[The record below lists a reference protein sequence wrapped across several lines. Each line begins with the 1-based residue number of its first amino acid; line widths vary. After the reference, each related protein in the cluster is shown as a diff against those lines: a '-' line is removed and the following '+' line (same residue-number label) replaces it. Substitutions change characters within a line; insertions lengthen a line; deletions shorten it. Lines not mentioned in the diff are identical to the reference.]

1 MAYLLHHCSSKTN
14 QSGKRRKMLG
24 KPGTK
29 YPKAPVKWYV
39 SAQAGSKEIDGVTKE
54 LSTRQAYICCSEPLR
69 LKEVFDLVIASPE
82 RDIPIKAEVV
92 WSNKYG
98 YDDQIT
104 PRGMGVRFVEISEED
119 RRLIAEVVNEHDV
132 VKIAADYLDT
142 LKT

>member
-1 MAYLLHHCSSKTN
+1 
-14 QSGKRRKMLG
+14 MLG
-24 KPGTK
+24 KSGTK

-39 SAQAGSKEIDGVTKE
+39 SAQVGGKEIDGVTKE

-104 PRGMGVRFVEISEED
+104 PRGMGVCFVDISEED
-119 RRLIAEVVNEHDV
+119 RRLIAEVVNDHDV
-132 VKIAADYLDT
+132 VKIATEYLDILET
-142 LKT
+142 EITEDLRTS

>member
-1 MAYLLHHCSSKTN
+1 
-14 QSGKRRKMLG
+14 MLG

-39 SAQAGSKEIDGVTKE
+39 SAEVGGKEIDGVTKE

-92 WSNKYG
+92 CSNKYG

-104 PRGMGVRFVEISEED
+104 PRGMGVCFVDISEED
-119 RRLIAEVVNEHDV
+119 RRLIAEVVNDHDV
-132 VKIAADYLDT
+132 VKIATEYLDILET
-142 LKT
+142 EITEDLRTS

>member
-1 MAYLLHHCSSKTN
+1 
-14 QSGKRRKMLG
+14 MLG
-24 KPGTK
+24 KSGTK

-39 SAQAGSKEIDGVTKE
+39 SAQVGGKEIDGATKE

-104 PRGMGVRFVEISEED
+104 PRGMGVCFVDISEED
-119 RRLIAEVVNEHDV
+119 CRLIAKVVNDHDV
-132 VKIAADYLDT
+132 VKIATEYLDILET
-142 LKT
+142 EITEHLRTS

>member
-1 MAYLLHHCSSKTN
+1 
-14 QSGKRRKMLG
+14 MLG
-24 KPGTK
+24 KSSIK

-39 SAQAGSKEIDGVTKE
+39 SAQTGSREIDGVTKE
-54 LSTRQAYICCSEPLR
+54 ISTRQAYICCSDPLR

-98 YDDQIT
+98 YNDHIT

-142 LKT
+142 LETDNN

>member
-1 MAYLLHHCSSKTN
+1 MR
-14 QSGKRRKMLG
+14 GKS
-24 KPGTK
+24 GTK

-39 SAQAGSKEIDGVTKE
+39 SAQAGSKEIAGVTKE
-54 LSTRQAYICCSEPLR
+54 LSTRQAYICCSEPLC

-104 PRGMGVRFVEISEED
+104 PRGMGVLFVEISEED

-132 VKIAADYLDT
+132 VKIATDYLDT
-142 LKT
+142 LETDN